1 MQTCHQPDIENIK
14 AIFTRLSNRN
24 GPARPPQEQELP
36 MRDREDP
43 AIGQVDLKW
52 DERLGIV
59 MLPQRFNCHALFYS
73 MDDGNLQSA
82 ASSSRLG
89 FFRNA
94 ASS

>member
-52 DERLGIV
+52 DERLASHFEIH
-59 MLPQRFNCHALFYS
+59 LA
-73 MDDGNLQSA
+73 DGRVFPVPHREFLL
-82 ASSSRLG
+82 LG
-89 FFRNA
+89 GAGPDRCGC
-94 ASS
+94 STG